1 MLVRSLVSTSEP
13 KQRNPPNPQIP
24 IGIVGESW
32 DVFWESNPTNIESP
46 SGECFAGDGN
56 TLATGGEG
64 IFKLGE
70 GISIHGERLAEGGE
84 GLAESGGRIAG
95 GGNELAARGGG
106 VAGRAVSSK
115 LP

>member
-1 MLVRSLVSTSEP
+1 
-13 KQRNPPNPQIP
+13 
-24 IGIVGESW
+24 
-32 DVFWESNPTNIESP
+32 VFWESNPTNIKSP

-56 TLATGGEG
+56 
-64 IFKLGE
+64 
-70 GISIHGERLAEGGE
+70 SLAEG
-84 GLAESGGRIAG
+84 GGRIAG